1 MAEKLSSK
9 NIQNR
14 VTEFLKLQKQQ
25 NESGVIQ
32 AVPKNLCE
40 AAEAADKT
48 SLSPSK
54 TSEGKLDNSADLK
67 VSTAISSSL
76 LDHVKEAGRE
86 VEEPAATAT
95 TSDVRKIKR
104 GKRRSVGLSKQ
115 EVLAAIDTSMAF
127 KSPFL
132 KLIVL
137 SIIYIDFRCTVAQLK
152 RRR

>member
-1 MAEKLSSK
+1 MAENLSSK
-9 NIQNR
+9 TIQNR

-40 AAEAADKT
+40 AAAADKT

-54 TSEGKLDNSADLK
+54 MSEGKLDNSADLK
-67 VSTAISSSL
+67 VSTAISLSL
-76 LDHVKEAGRE
+76 LDHVQEAGRE